1 MPECSLLKNHMCVT
15 INRTW
20 RPCCRFRGGPSLD
33 VTEVPFNEY
42 RNSKFYQGILK
53 DMETGWAEGCLKCKQ
68 EEERGHNSLR
78 QKSNQILEGSEGITY
93 IELSLSNECN
103 LACKMCCADYSTT
116 WNKLIINNKKLKEY
130 HHPKSQPQIDV
141 ETVFKGVDLSKLRH
155 IKYLGGEPF
164 ITPQIKDLFEFLEIN
179 NIIQN
184 VMFTCNTNVT
194 LFPKKW
200 EIYLSKFK
208 KVNIELSIDGYG
220 KVNDYI
226 RYGKS
231 WDTIYDNF
239 LKWVDYRDRSKN
251 IEVHIF
257 TTVQAYNLHDI
268 KNIKKLADDN
278 KMQLHSSLL
287 VVPEYLSVHVLPKQ
301 YLEKIKDKSNEKYY
315 KSILDHTYLQEKF
328 IAFTKDMDNVT
339 NMSIAEYIPEV
350 SSIIGEKDET

>member
-42 RNSKFYQGILK
+42 KATDFYQGILK
-53 DMETGWAEGCLKCKQ
+53 DMENGWAEGCAKCKQ
-68 EEERGHNSLR
+68 EEERGHHSLR
-78 QKSNQILEGSEGITY
+78 QKSNQNLKDAEGITY
-93 IELSLSNECN
+93 IELSMSNECN
-103 LACKMCCADYSTT
+103 LTCRMCCADYSTT
-116 WNKLIINNKKLKEY
+116 WDKLIRNNENLKKY
-130 HHPKSQPQIDV
+130 HHPKTQPQIYV
-141 ETVFKGVDLSKLRH
+141 NQIFKGVDLSKLTH

-164 ITPQIKDLFEFLEIN
+164 ITPQIKDLFDFLDDN

-184 VMFTCNTNVT
+184 IQFTCNTNVT

-200 EIYLSKFK
+200 EKYLSKFK
-208 KVNIELSIDGYG
+208 KVNVELSIDGIG

-226 RYGKS
+226 RHGKK
-231 WDTIYDNF
+231 WDTIYENF
-239 LKWVDYRDRSKN
+239 LKWVDYRDRSDN

-278 KMQLHSSLL
+278 NMQMHSSLL
-287 VVPEYLSVHVLPKQ
+287 VVPEYLSVNVLPKN
-301 YLEKIKDKSNEKYY
+301 YLDTIKDSVNEKYY
-315 KSILDHTYLQEKF
+315 KSIVDHTHLWDQF
-328 IAFTKDMDNVT
+328 VSFTQDMDQATSMTIQDN
-339 NMSIAEYIPEV
+339 IPELSTLV
-350 SSIIGEKDET
+350 GEKNEK